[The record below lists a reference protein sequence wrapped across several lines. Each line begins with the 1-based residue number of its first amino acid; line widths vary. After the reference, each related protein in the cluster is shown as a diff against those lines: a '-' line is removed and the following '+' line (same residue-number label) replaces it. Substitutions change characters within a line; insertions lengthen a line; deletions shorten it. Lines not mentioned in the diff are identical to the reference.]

1 MSSLNKQNLKRF
13 AKKNFKLDGK
23 TIIKELRDNVPTV
36 GSKDLCH
43 LSKVVYHRFNY
54 KMRVNKKKNGTILTI
69 VRQWSTN
76 EKYDRE
82 QRKRKRIPKLSMTN
96 LIRHFLNLISVPLH
110 LY

>member
-43 LSKVVYHRFNY
+43 LSKVVFHCFNYNY
-54 KMRVNKKKNGTILTI
+54 KMKVNKKKTK
-69 VRQWSTN
+69 
-76 EKYDRE
+76 E
-82 QRKRKRIPKLSMTN
+82 
-96 LIRHFLNLISVPLH
+96 
-110 LY
+110 